1 MFGGNADKQSR
12 MEAIVNELE
21 RNPKNQ
27 SQLARRL
34 GVSPSTIEA
43 DLIKLEK
50 RGVLLQQD
58 QYGMLSVFRRRA

>member
-1 MFGGNADKQSR
+1 M
-12 MEAIVNELE
+12 NELE
-21 RNPKNQ
+21 LNPKNQ

-50 RGVLLQQD
+50 QGVLIQQD
-58 QYGMLSVFRRRA
+58 QYGFLSIFRRRT

>member
-1 MFGGNADKQSR
+1 MFEDKADKKSR

-21 RNPKNQ
+21 CNPKNQ

-50 RGVLLQQD
+50 QGVLIQQD
-58 QYGMLSVFRRRA
+58 QYGFLSIFRRRT